1 MPTNSSQNVFPL
13 LNLLQNVFVRLFLKS
28 NHPFLPSS
36 LKTNVIQRY
45 NRKPGF
51 SVSGDYKKKTNPK
64 NMIINILYSG
74 VLSPVFLFPFCTLIN
89 AAISYKTP
97 VNTFWSKQS
106 RYLRIKMLFN
116 ATNLRSPSPL
126 CQCNGLSGTD
136 SRHDHCLG
144 ANVSLLAGSNS

>member
-36 LKTNVIQRY
+36 LKTNMTQSY
-45 NRKPGF
+45 SRKPGF
-51 SVSGDYKKKTNPK
+51 SVSGDYKKKK
-64 NMIINILYSG
+64 KKIINILYSG
-74 VLSPVFLFPFCTLIN
+74 VLSPVFLLPFCTLIN
-89 AAISYKTP
+89 ATISYKTP

-106 RYLRIKMLFN
+106 KYLHIKMLFN